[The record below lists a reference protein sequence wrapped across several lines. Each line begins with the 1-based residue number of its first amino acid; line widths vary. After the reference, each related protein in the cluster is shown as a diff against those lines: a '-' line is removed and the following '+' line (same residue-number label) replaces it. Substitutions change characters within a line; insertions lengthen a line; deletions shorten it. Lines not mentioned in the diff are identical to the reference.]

1 MAKKGQP
8 DHVYGPLPQGQTRK
22 RGEKSLES
30 NLKYDKKKRKRDF
43 LDKWLEDFPG
53 LM

>member
-8 DHVYGPLPQGQTRK
+8 DLSKFVFFK
-22 RGEKSLES
+22 RPSTSGADQEKREKSLES

-43 LDKWLEDFPG
+43 
-53 LM
+53 